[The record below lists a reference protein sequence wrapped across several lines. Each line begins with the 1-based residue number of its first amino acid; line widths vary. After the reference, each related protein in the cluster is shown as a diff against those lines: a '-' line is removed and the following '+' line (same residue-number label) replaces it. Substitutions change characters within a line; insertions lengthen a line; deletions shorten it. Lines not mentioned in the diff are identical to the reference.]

1 VLDQK
6 NDLTEELKMK
16 EEVDYDPALASRTSV
31 VRRISWAAIFA
42 GLIITLVTELVL
54 SVLGIAIGATAI
66 NPLTADQGSAQGIGI
81 GAGIWFLVTSL
92 IALFLGSWVAGRV
105 SGFARGSEG
114 SLHGLVTWGAATL
127 LTVYLLSTAVG
138 SMLSGTAGLLKN
150 AMPAASQA
158 MTSSGGT
165 QGGVG
170 SALQSVAGGGSDST
184 RQEIQNMAKDNP
196 QLAVPAARL
205 LSESPN
211 VKPEDR
217 QAVVNSLVSN
227 NGMSEDQA
235 SQTVDRWIQSAQQMK
250 AQGEQKAR
258 KAGDV
263 AAKGVSA
270 AGWWTFAM
278 LVLTGLVA
286 AWGGSK
292 GATAFLKARPE
303 VEVRTAA

>member
-1 VLDQK
+1 
-6 NDLTEELKMK
+6 MK
-16 EEVDYDPALASRTSV
+16 EEVGYDPALASRTSV

-92 IALFLGSWVAGRV
+92 IALFLGGWVAGRV
-105 SGFARGSEG
+105 SGFTRGGEG
-114 SLHGLVTWGAATL
+114 PLHGLITWGAATL

-150 AMPAASQA
+150 TMPAAGQA
-158 MTSSGGT
+158 MSSGAGA

-170 SALQSVAGGGSDST
+170 SALQSVTGGGSDST
-184 RQEIQNMAKDNP
+184 RQQIQSLAQQNP
-196 QLAVPAARL
+196 QLAASAARL
-205 LSESPN
+205 MAESPN
-211 VKPEDR
+211 VRPEDR
-217 QAVVNSLVSN
+217 QAVVDSLVSKN
-227 NGMSEDQA
+227 NMSEDQA
-235 SQTVDRWIQSAQQMK
+235 NQTVDRWIQGSQQTK
-250 AQGEQKAR
+250 AQAEQKAR
-258 KAGDV
+258 QAGDV

-270 AGWWTFAM
+270 AGWWSFAM

-286 AWGGSK
+286 AWGGSR
-292 GATAFLKARPE
+292 GATAFLRARPE

>member
-1 VLDQK
+1 
-6 NDLTEELKMK
+6 MK
-16 EEVDYDPALASRTSV
+16 EEVGYDPALVSRTSV

-42 GLIITLVTELVL
+42 GLIITLVVELVL

-92 IALFLGSWVAGRV
+92 VALFLGGWVAGRV
-105 SGFARGSEG
+105 SGFARGGEG
-114 SLHGLVTWGAATL
+114 TLHGLVTWGAATL

-138 SMLSGTAGLLKN
+138 GMLSGTAGLLKS

-158 MTSSGGT
+158 MASGGGGG

-170 SALQSVAGGGSDST
+170 SALQSVTGGGSDST
-184 RQEIQNMAKDNP
+184 RQEIQTMTKDNP
-196 QLAVPAARL
+196 QLAAPAARL
-205 LSESPN
+205 LSEAPN

-217 QAVVNSLVSN
+217 QAVVNSLVAKN
-227 NGMSEDQA
+227 NLSEDQA
-235 SQTVDRWIQSAQQMK
+235 NQTVDRWIQGAQQTK
-250 AQGEQKAR
+250 AQTEQKAR

-270 AGWWTFAM
+270 AGWWSFAM

-286 AWGGSK
+286 AWGGAK

>member
-1 VLDQK
+1 
-6 NDLTEELKMK
+6 MK
-16 EEVDYDPALASRTSV
+16 EEVGYDPALASRTSV

-66 NPLTADQGSAQGIGI
+66 NPLTTDQGSAQGIGI

-92 IALFLGSWVAGRV
+92 IALFLGGWVAGRV
-105 SGFARGSEG
+105 SGFTRGGEG
-114 SLHGLVTWGAATL
+114 TLHGLITWGAATL

-138 SMLSGTAGLLKN
+138 GMLSGTAGLLKS

-158 MTSSGGT
+158 ISSAGGA

-170 SALQSVAGGGSDST
+170 SALQGVTGGGSDST
-184 RQEIQNMAKDNP
+184 RQEIQSLAQENP
-196 QLAVPAARL
+196 QLAPAAARL
-205 LSESPN
+205 MSESPN
-211 VKPEDR
+211 VRPEDR
-217 QAVVNSLVSN
+217 QAVVNSLVSKN
-227 NGMSEDQA
+227 NMSEDQA
-235 SQTVDRWIQSAQQMK
+235 NQTVDRWIQASQQTK
-250 AQGEQKAR
+250 AQTEQKAR
-258 KAGDV
+258 QAGDV
-263 AAKGVSA
+263 AAKSVSA
-270 AGWWTFAM
+270 AGWWSFAM

-292 GATAFLKARPE
+292 GAKAFLRARPE

>member
-1 VLDQK
+1 
-6 NDLTEELKMK
+6 MK
-16 EEVDYDPALASRTSV
+16 EEVGYDPALASRTSV

-92 IALFLGSWVAGRV
+92 IALFLGGWVAGRV
-105 SGFARGSEG
+105 SGFARGGEG
-114 SLHGLVTWGAATL
+114 TLHGLVTWGAATL

-138 SMLSGTAGLLKN
+138 GMLSGTAGLLKN
-150 AMPAASQA
+150 AMPAAGQA
-158 MTSSGGT
+158 MSSSGGGG

-184 RQEIQNMAKDNP
+184 GQEIQSLAKSNP
-196 QLAVPAARL
+196 QLAPAAARL
-205 LSESPN
+205 ISESPN

-217 QAVVNSLVSN
+217 QAVVNSLVSKN
-227 NGMSEDQA
+227 NMSEDQA
-235 SQTVDRWIQSAQQMK
+235 NQTVDRWIQGSQQMK
-250 AQGEQKAR
+250 AQTEQKAR

-270 AGWWTFAM
+270 AGWWSFAM

-292 GATAFLKARPE
+292 GATAFLRARPE
-303 VEVRTAA
+303 VDVRSAA

>member
-1 VLDQK
+1 
-6 NDLTEELKMK
+6 MK
-16 EEVDYDPALASRTSV
+16 EEVGYDPALASRTSV

-42 GLIITLVTELVL
+42 GLIITLVTELVS

-92 IALFLGSWVAGRV
+92 IALFLGGWVAGRV

-114 SLHGLVTWGAATL
+114 TLHGLVTWGAATL
-127 LTVYLLSTAVG
+127 LTVYLLSTALG
-138 SMLSGTAGLLKN
+138 GMLSGTAGLLKN
-150 AMPAASQA
+150 TMPAASQA
-158 MTSSGGT
+158 MSSGGGG

-170 SALQSVAGGGSDST
+170 SALQSITGGGGSDST
-184 RQEIQNMAKDNP
+184 RQEIQSLAQQNP
-196 QLAVPAARL
+196 ELAPAAARL
-205 LSESPN
+205 MAKSPN
-211 VKPEDR
+211 VRPEDR
-217 QAVVNSLVSN
+217 QAVVNSLVSK

-235 SQTVDRWIQSAQQMK
+235 NQTVDRWVQASQQVK
-250 AQGEQKAR
+250 AQTEQKAR
-258 KAGDV
+258 QAGDV

-270 AGWWTFAM
+270 AGWWSFAM

-292 GATAFLKARPE
+292 GATSFLRARPE
-303 VEVRTAA
+303 VEVRSAA